1 MNPRAGMAA
10 LFFAAVFFYIGFF
23 GRDVWNYHVNN
34 VGNEPSTTVRPI
46 RLLGHRNE
54 HCNGDYPTS
63 KRSSSGKQGTA
74 KDSPAPVPTEL

>member
-34 VGNEPSTTVRPI
+34 AGKEPAQCAPDQTAGPQKRTLQW
-46 RLLGHRNE
+46 RLPDE
-54 HCNGDYPTS
+54 P
-63 KRSSSGKQGTA
+63 KK
-74 KDSPAPVPTEL
+74 